1 MTTSDLPVSEY
12 DLHAYVDGFLDPA
25 QRLSMEGY
33 LADHP
38 QVGER
43 VAGWQTI
50 NEALRD
56 AAAWKAEAQVP
67 AAFEVARAANR
78 RSSQRWVPQ
87 RMAASIL
94 VALVIGAG
102 SGWIAHGPRSVNGIA
117 SVASEASMA
126 QRVFAA
132 DTLHPVE
139 FGPDQ
144 QSQLVKWVSLRLGR
158 PIAPPDLSRSGYRL
172 LGGRIIA
179 TEHGAGC
186 MFLYESGAGVRM
198 TLFVRPM
205 QGIDMNAR
213 MRPVQTADT
222 SGFVWSHDGV
232 GFGLVSN
239 NPLGMLHEV
248 ANRVRGDMSSDT

>member
-1 MTTSDLPVSEY
+1 MTTSDQPISEY

-25 QRLSMEGY
+25 RRKSVEGY

-38 QVGER
+38 QVAER
-43 VAGWQTI
+43 IASWQTV
-50 NEALRD
+50 NEALRK
-56 AAAWKAEAQVP
+56 AATWKAREWVP
-67 AAFEVARAANR
+67 PALDVARAMNT
-78 RSSQRWVPQ
+78 RSSRRWEPR

-94 VALVIGAG
+94 VALLVGAG
-102 SGWIAHGPRSVNGIA
+102 SGWVAHRPSPEGGIA
-117 SVASEASMA
+117 SVATEASMA

-132 DTLHPVE
+132 DPLHPVE

-158 PIAPPDLSRSGYRL
+158 PVAPPDLSKSGYRL
-172 LGGRIIA
+172 LGGRVIA

-186 MFLYESGAGVRM
+186 MFLYESSTGVRV

-205 QGIDMNAR
+205 QDIDMNAK
-213 MRPVQTADT
+213 MQPVQTPDT
-222 SGFVWSHDGV
+222 AGFVWSRNGV

-239 NPLGMLHEV
+239 NPMATLHEI
-248 ANRVRGDMSSDT
+248 ADQVRGKMNSDI

>member
-1 MTTSDLPVSEY
+1 MTTSDQPISEY

-25 QRLSMEGY
+25 RRMSVEGY

-38 QVGER
+38 QVAER
-43 VAGWQTI
+43 VAGWQTAD
-50 NEALRD
+50 ETLRK
-56 AAAWKAEAQVP
+56 AVAWRAEEPAP
-67 AAFEVARAANR
+67 AALDIARAVNA
-78 RSSQRWVPQ
+78 RSSQRWVPW

-94 VALVIGAG
+94 VALTVGAG
-102 SGWIAHGPRSVNGIA
+102 SGWIAHRPGPENGIA
-117 SVASEASMA
+117 SIGMEASMA

-139 FGPDQ
+139 FGPDE

-158 PIAPPDLSRSGYRL
+158 PIAPPDLSKSGYRF

-179 TEHGAGC
+179 TEHGPGC
-186 MFLYESGAGVRM
+186 MFLYENTAGVRV

-205 QGIDMNAR
+205 QGIDMNAG
-213 MRPVQTADT
+213 MQPVQTANT
-222 SGFVWSHDGV
+222 SGFVWSRNGV

-239 NPLGMLHEV
+239 NPMSMLHEI
-248 ANRVRGDMSSDT
+248 ANRVRGEMNSDA